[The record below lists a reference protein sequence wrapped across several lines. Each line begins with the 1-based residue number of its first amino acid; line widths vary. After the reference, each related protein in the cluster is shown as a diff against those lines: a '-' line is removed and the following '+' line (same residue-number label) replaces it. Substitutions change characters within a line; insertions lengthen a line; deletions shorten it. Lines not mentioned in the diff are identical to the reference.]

1 MRNSILNYY
10 GLTYLDGISYQSYQ
24 SEYVTPVEDTIL
36 KIELADIK
44 DTNNLVLLISI
55 RAKTFVERKMH
66 ISDLLTQRFG
76 LYCDVLL
83 EQQIKTFDSLVRIC
97 AVVVRFNQL
106 PLLLK
111 TLFEQSSYS
120 FAIIAGTQEPS
131 YFWSQLIDSFENGLL
146 TPKAIKACAN
156 KALINNAS
164 FLHILRGNDGY
175 SINYFSKK

>member
-1 MRNSILNYY
+1 
-10 GLTYLDGISYQSYQ
+10 
-24 SEYVTPVEDTIL
+24 
-36 KIELADIK
+36 
-44 DTNNLVLLISI
+44 
-55 RAKTFVERKMH
+55 MH

-175 SINYFSKK
+175 SINYFSKKWIIHIMIVRLQELLHTSHGIFGSHGCTFKEQEEMCHKLGRKTVAAWVGTLYN